1 MADHAQPV
9 AMAGAFVE
17 DAEAQAR
24 FAARRRYLAWRGRL
38 LPIGA
43 VIVFLLLWW
52 GAVEIFDIKPF
63 IAPSPV
69 AVAEVLYTRFDMLMA
84 NLLPTAIESVSGF
97 LLGNFAAISLATAFV
112 YRKTMEEALFPIA
125 VMVNTIPVV
134 AKAPIL
140 VLLLGNGMEPKI
152 AIAAIICFFPTL
164 VNMTRGLRDV
174 RSEQLELMRVLSATP
189 REVFLQDPRAQ
200 RAALPVLG
208 AQDRRLHRGD
218 RRHRRRV
225 DRLDQGHRRADHPV
239 DLQFRFAAALR
250 HHRRRLDLL
259 GPVLRRD
266 LADRAKGA
274 ALERAAQRLIAR
286 LIVSRPVKGASHDR
300 YS

>member
-1 MADHAQPV
+1 MANQAEPVAQSV
-9 AMAGAFVE
+9 AMAGAFAE

-24 FAARRRYLAWRGRL
+24 FAARKRYLAWRGRL
-38 LPIGA
+38 LPVAA
-43 VIVFLLLWW
+43 VVVFLVLWW

-84 NLLPTAIESVSGF
+84 NLLPTAIEAVCGF
-97 LLGNFAAISLATAFV
+97 LLGNLAAISLATVFV

-174 RSEQLELMRVLSATP
+174 RAEQLELMRILSATP
-189 REVFLQDPRAQ
+189 SEVFWRIRVPN
-200 RAALPVLG
+200 ALPYLFSALKIAASTAVIG
-208 AQDRRLHRGD
+208 AIVGEWIGSTRGIGALIIQSTYNFDSPLLYATIVVGSSFSALFFGVISLAEKRL
-218 RRHRRRV
+218 
-225 DRLDQGHRRADHPV
+225 
-239 DLQFRFAAALR
+239 LR
-250 HHRRRLDLL
+250 WNVTHN
-259 GPVLRRD
+259 V
-266 LADRAKGA
+266 
-274 ALERAAQRLIAR
+274 
-286 LIVSRPVKGASHDR
+286 
-300 YS
+300 